1 MIIIITKCTCICMYI
16 HIYVYTYIYI
26 CMYIYVYILLPIIT
40 TTMHCLSVQLNIARH
55 HDNMSQLR
63 QKKHEQGECFAGC
76 LGAWG
81 LGAGLLAMHVHAS
94 PIA

>member
-1 MIIIITKCTCICMYI
+1 MYMYVYIYIYMYI
-16 HIYVYTYIYI
+16 HTYIYI
-26 CMYIYVYILLPIIT
+26 CMYIYVCILLPIILT

-63 QKKHEQGECFAGC
+63 QKNMSRASAL

-81 LGAGLLAMHVHAS
+81 LGGWVLGC
-94 PIA
+94 